1 MVILAVY
8 MVTYFSNLGFRGHLM
23 RRAMLAVLIATLTI
37 LGPVEALAAQGPG
50 PLRLGFTNT
59 AAVET
64 PLDLR
69 LVESKTHWRTGL
81 IVGSSIGVGLGLLA
95 LGGADGG
102 PSISSVVLALTLGA
116 FVGGVPGTLIGG
128 LFPKRE

>member
-1 MVILAVY
+1 MK
-8 MVTYFSNLGFRGHLM
+8 
-23 RRAMLAVLIATLTI
+23 RATHAVLFASLTI
-37 LGPVEALAAQGPG
+37 LGQAELLTAQGPG
-50 PLRLGFTNT
+50 PLRLGFTST
-59 AAVET
+59 AGVET
-64 PLDLR
+64 PKGFQI
-69 LVESKTHWRTGL
+69 VESKTHWKTGL

-102 PSISSVVLALTLGA
+102 PSVSSVVLALTLGA

>member
-1 MVILAVY
+1 M
-8 MVTYFSNLGFRGHLM
+8 H
-23 RRAMLAVLIATLTI
+23 AVLIASVAI
-37 LGPVEALAAQGPG
+37 LGRAELLTAQGPG

-59 AAVET
+59 TAVES
-64 PLDLR
+64 PKGLP
-69 LVESKTHWRTGL
+69 LVESKTHWKTGL

-102 PSISSVVLALTLGA
+102 PSVSSVVLALTLGA